1 MMAKSRKVCAVLAA
15 GWIALGL
22 WTTPASAIDLGDVL
36 KDVAGVAVGGF
47 VIDKVAGPINDFINT
62 VTFNKGAKV
71 EGHTKVVPI
80 VSLGS
85 GTRIGAAQVAGP
97 KKDGVV
103 RVKAVASLETSFRDR
118 FRIKI
123 LVPVDSVNP
132 LQRFVRVQG
141 VGVSAVIDY
150 KL

>member
-1 MMAKSRKVCAVLAA
+1 MMSVMKKIKIVALSAVLAA
-15 GWIALGL
+15 CVFAVPAL
-22 WTTPASAIDLGDVL
+22 AIDLGDVL

-47 VIDKVAGPINDFINT
+47 VVDKVAGPLNDFINT

-71 EGHTKVVPI
+71 EGYTKVVPI

-97 KKDGVV
+97 KQDGVS
-103 RVKAVASLETSFRDR
+103 RVKAVASLETSFQSR
-118 FRIKI
+118 FRVKI
-123 LVPVDSVNP
+123 LIPVDSINP
-132 LQRFVRVQG
+132 IERFVRVQG
-141 VGVSAVIDY
+141 VGVSAIIDY

>member
-1 MMAKSRKVCAVLAA
+1 MILLKSGVRRLIAA
-15 GWIALGL
+15 SILSWSIFSA
-22 WTTPASAIDLGDVL
+22 PAMAIDLGDVL

-47 VIDKVAGPINDFINT
+47 VIDQIAGPINDFINT
-62 VTFNKGAKV
+62 ITFNKGAKV

-97 KKDGVV
+97 RQDGVAK
-103 RVKAVASLETSFRDR
+103 VKAVAAIETSFRDR
-118 FRIKI
+118 FRVKI
-123 LVPVDSVNP
+123 LIPVDSVNP

-141 VGVSAVIDY
+141 VGVSAVIDF